1 MIAAMTTMAKIIPAV
16 VVIAAAVAIYP
27 SAHSAYIRHRANGHL
42 EDATAMRDALKSP
55 VGARTLED
63 GIIGLRLALRGNVA
77 TTEAIAKAD
86 SALVSVMKRLK
97 ESPPPNQAVMV
108 TAQYDASPHAG
119 AVVPIAITITPQVDE
134 IFADSVTVDIGADRG
149 WHTDPVRSDVRQAVR
164 RDQPL
169 STRVNVTIPPGASG
183 MGAVRVTLVY
193 RLNPTGEGQDL
204 IERPAGLPAVS
215 IAR

>member
-1 MIAAMTTMAKIIPAV
+1 MTKVIPAV

-27 SAHSAYIRHRANGHL
+27 SARGAYIRHRASAHL
-42 EDATAMRDALKSP
+42 ADAAAMREAIKSP
-55 VGARTLED
+55 VGARALDD
-63 GIIGLRLALRGNVA
+63 GIMSLRLALRGNGADTGV
-77 TTEAIAKAD
+77 IAQAD

-97 ESPPPNQAVMV
+97 ESPPPSQAVTV

-119 AVVPIAITITPQVDE
+119 GVMPIAITIAPQVDE
-134 IFADSVTVDIGADRG
+134 IFVDSVAVDVGADRG
-149 WHTDPVRSDVRQAVR
+149 WHTDPQRSEIRQAVR
-164 RDQPL
+164 RDKPL
-169 STRVNVTIPPGASG
+169 TTNVDVSIPAGASG

-204 IERPAGLPAVS
+204 IERPASLPAVS